1 MPAVTPLGFLGTI
14 ADDFTY
20 ESVRRFSS
28 AVAYY
33 LGTNPP
39 KRLMVFH
46 DGRPLADAFARQAA
60 QTLQQL
66 GAEVFWAQQP
76 TPLPVAAHA
85 VVGHHADGGIFI
97 SGGTLPETM
106 MGITF
111 LPKEARPLSVSESQ
125 ALQAAYQAV
134 GETSL
139 PSAPGSLTA
148 FDPQDAYLQQVSLWL
163 HDTLP
168 EGIGK
173 RGRAKVVLDTQQ
185 GAAVGY
191 AEELLERQNVRS
203 VHLADVQPQQQ
214 VQVAP
219 VNATNALHVGEAVA
233 AGEGD
238 FGLLIAPDGAAFLVV
253 DEAGR
258 LLTPCE
264 GLLLALYNLYHLR
277 RQQGEIVLSAAVSQ
291 GVARL
296 AQAYHQSVRLS
307 APGFWNLSA
316 AQSGK
321 TLTLAEPGRLALP
334 ALSQQPDGLL
344 GATLVAD
351 LAVALRK
358 GPRALLQEIEE
369 EIGHLQWSVQRVEM
383 TPELLQQRQQRL
395 AQWQPTRLAGRRV
408 VAQQG
413 FEGVRIE
420 LEDGSWCY
428 IRLLDPAIQEIYA
441 EGPDEATADALR
453 RDVEAYLS
461 GRVAVSVS
469 S

>member
-1 MPAVTPLGFLGTI
+1 MPAITPLGFLGTI

-20 ESVRRFSS
+20 ESVRRFAY
-28 AVAYY
+28 AVAHH

-46 DGRPLADAFARQAA
+46 DGRPLADAFAYQAA

-66 GAEVFWAQQP
+66 GAEVFWAQRP

-85 VVGHHADGGIFI
+85 VVGHHAEGGIFI
-97 SGGTLPETM
+97 SGGALPQTM
-106 MGITF
+106 MDITF
-111 LPKEARPLSVSESQ
+111 LPKEARPLSVAESQ

-134 GETSL
+134 REITFPAAS
-139 PSAPGSLTA
+139 GSLTA

-168 EGIGK
+168 GEMGK

-185 GAAVGY
+185 GAAAGY
-191 AEELLERQNVRS
+191 AEELLERQNVRFIHRIDELQRQAQATS
-203 VHLADVQPQQQ
+203 L
-214 VQVAP
+214 
-219 VNATNALHVGEAVA
+219 NATNAQHVGEAVV
-233 AGEGD
+233 AGQGD
-238 FGLLIAPDGAAFLVV
+238 FGLLIAADGSAFWVV
-253 DEAGR
+253 DEDGR
-258 LLTPCE
+258 PLTPCE

-277 RQQGEIVLSAAVSQ
+277 RQQGEIVLSASVSQ

-296 AQAYHQSVRLS
+296 AQAYHQTVHLS

-321 TLTLAEPGRLALP
+321 TLALAEPGRLALP

-351 LAVALRK
+351 LVVALRK
-358 GPRALLQEIEE
+358 GPRALLQEIED
-369 EIGHLQWSVQRVEM
+369 EIGHLQWSVQRLEI
-383 TPELLQQRQQRL
+383 PAELLQQRQQRL

-408 VAQQG
+408 VTQQRL
-413 FEGVRIE
+413 EGIRIE

-428 IRLLDPAIQEIYA
+428 IRLLEPTVQEIYA
-441 EGPDEATADALR
+441 EGPDEATADALL

-461 GRVAVSVS
+461 SRVAVSVS